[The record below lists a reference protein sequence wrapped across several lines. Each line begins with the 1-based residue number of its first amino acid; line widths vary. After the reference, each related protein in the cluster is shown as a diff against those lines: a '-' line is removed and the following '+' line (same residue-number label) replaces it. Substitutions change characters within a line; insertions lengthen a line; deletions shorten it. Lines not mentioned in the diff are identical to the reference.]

1 MPLSGWGMWLRQ
13 HRHKLARMRRMIK
26 FTILL
31 MLLASAG
38 CISEKLNGFQEIAE
52 RHPLGMEQITE
63 HPESE
68 ALIIDLGRY
77 INELER
83 RIEGKR

>member
-1 MPLSGWGMWLRQ
+1 
-13 HRHKLARMRRMIK
+13 MIK